1 MTSGGLL
8 GTKRLLK
15 PWGRRDLPPPFASP
29 SGDAVGEI
37 WFDTPAPL
45 QKILTKYLF
54 TAEQLSVQ
62 VHPLA
67 EHCPV
72 RAGKDE
78 CWLVTEAAPGAKL
91 AIGFREE
98 VARGAIRAAALDG
111 SIEGMLDWRPVAE
124 GDFLYVPSGTVHAI
138 GPGLTLVEVQQNTD
152 VTFRLYDYGRPR
164 ELHLDE
170 AMRSIRPGPHP
181 AELCRKVDP
190 KLSHVLVDGPHYS
203 VVHQVGAPGETLASY
218 KGAVQCIPLAGRCII
233 EGEVIGAGQSGWAS
247 QLGAV
252 DFTASKRCLLVFN
265 PPRPTSQPVLP

>member
-15 PWGRRDLPPPFASP
+15 PWGRRDLPAPFASTCD
-29 SGDAVGEI
+29 DAVGEI
-37 WFDTPAPL
+37 WFDTPEPL
-45 QKILTKYLF
+45 KDILAKYLF

-62 VHPLA
+62 VHPQT

-72 RAGKDE
+72 GTGKDE
-78 CWLVTEAAPGAKL
+78 CWLVSEAAPGAKL

-98 VARGAIRAAALDG
+98 VERGAIRAAALDG
-111 SIEGMLDWRPVAE
+111 SIEEMLSWREVE
-124 GDFLYVPSGTVHAI
+124 VNDFLYVPSGTVHAI

-170 AMRSIRPGPHP
+170 AMRSVRPGPHP
-181 AELCRKVDP
+181 AGLCRKVDP
-190 KLSHVLVDGPHYS
+190 MRSQVLVDGPHYS

-218 KGAVQCIPLAGRCII
+218 KGAVQCIPLAGRCTI

-265 PPRPTSQPVLP
+265 PPRPASQPVLP